1 MGLLGQ
7 HDCFLINKKLADNT
21 YFLYYFSMY
30 NNLVKDKQRIKILKA
45 LADETRLQIIR
56 VLFQK
61 EQEAKCGEVG
71 ELCHMSKSNASYHFR
86 TLREAG
92 LIHMRNE
99 GQSKFLRIN
108 QETFEKYLPTFLET
122 L

>member
-1 MGLLGQ
+1 MYIKS
-7 HDCFLINKKLADNT
+7 INDN
-21 YFLYYFSMY
+21 
-30 NNLVKDKQRIKILKA
+30 QRIKILKA

-92 LIHMRNE
+92 LIHMRSE
-99 GQSKFLRIN
+99 GQSKFLRIK
-108 QETFEKYLPTFLET
+108 QETFEQYLPSFLDT